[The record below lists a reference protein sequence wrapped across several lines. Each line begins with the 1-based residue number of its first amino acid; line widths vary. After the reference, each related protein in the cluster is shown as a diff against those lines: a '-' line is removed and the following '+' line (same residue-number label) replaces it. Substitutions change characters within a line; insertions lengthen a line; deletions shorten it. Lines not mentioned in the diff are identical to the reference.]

1 MSGLVLANIYTQE
14 GNCNTTVSI
23 TFPWRPRKT
32 VITNDSSLSDL
43 TVTIKG
49 YNLTL
54 KPTETL
60 TATLAMS
67 SLTLTSG
74 SSIPYRVWAFG

>member
-14 GNCNTTVSI
+14 GTCNTTESI

-32 VITNDSSLSDL
+32 VITNDSSLTDL

-67 SLTLTSG
+67 GLALSSG
-74 SSIPYRVWAFG
+74 ASVPYRVWAFG